1 MNATTAFDTLEDQE
15 DPFAALGKGRYVKKN
30 YLRDNKIAF
39 NITEIEGPSTGKFGE
54 ELILT
59 IEYVDYE
66 TGDPTQGKLAF
77 PYENKK
83 GVAGPRTM
91 ALLSVQKGLALGR
104 RYDGYYLTGS
114 GTGYL
119 LSKTI

>member
-1 MNATTAFDTLEDQE
+1 MSNATSFDTFEDE
-15 DPFAALGKGRYVKKN
+15 ADPFAALGKGRYVKKN

-39 NITEIEGPSTGKFGE
+39 NITEIDGPSSGKFGH
-54 ELILT
+54 ELVLT
-59 IEYVDYE
+59 IEYVDYDS
-66 TGDPTQGKLAF
+66 GDATQGKLAF

-83 GVAGPRTM
+83 GEAGPRTQ